1 MEQERNEEKIPG
13 MQVGIDLGTS
23 NSTVAYYKDGKCHFL
38 EVRNKRLIPSV
49 IFFSSRDE
57 LKWDYGE
64 VALRK
69 GIMYPDSVF
78 QHFKRH
84 IGEQTKLKFTCEDN
98 AEIKTEPKTYIIDT
112 NVFVDS
118 PFILDVIPPED
129 KIIIPK
135 TVYEE
140 LSYRKDQADTSEKAQ
155 TAEDELEKYKDRIEY
170 ADSDLTLLPDKD
182 MFKAATDNH
191 NLNDNKILSVA
202 MQHNEPN
209 TIVLSS
215 DRGVA
220 DKGLWLRDQGAV
232 FQVVSLEAFQWQQTA
247 KPNDDAELELTGKD
261 GAVYFLRY
269 LKREI
274 EKELGPVSRAV
285 ITVPMGFS
293 PIQTSEIKDAGLE
306 AGFSEVE
313 VHPEPIAAA
322 VAYGLNQDEDKIIL
336 VYDFGGGTFDVSI
349 LRKEGDDFH
358 LLASDG
364 DPKLGG
370 EDFTRCLVED
380 FEEALEEDLEFDM
393 NSEETSGLS
402 HEEYMKNKLRIWS
415 ACEQLKCALS
425 EEAEDTVE
433 VKLFTSPGKQVEY
446 SYSCTREDFND
457 ITAKLCFKARDA
469 VERAMNNAGL
479 KREDIDVV
487 VMAGGTSTIPNIRDA
502 VERYFGKKPYSDRD
516 PATLIAEGAASF
528 ADIRWNENS
537 SIERKIH
544 VFETTMEDFGV
555 GLRGNRF
562 DCIIPADTDLP
573 VRVPKTYMPAVDN
586 PDQLDI
592 MFFTRTKGSKATVTM
607 DDAVQFIGRV
617 YIKDIPPHNRE
628 DVDVEVTFEITK
640 EYVLNVDVQLVDHE
654 GNEISKAAMKI
665 EKVGV

>member
-1 MEQERNEEKIPG
+1 MKFMLLSVFLDYEC
-13 MQVGIDLGTS
+13 S
-23 NSTVAYYKDGKCHFL
+23 NSTC
-38 EVRNKRLIPSV
+38 N
-49 IFFSSRDE
+49 
-57 LKWDYGE
+57 
-64 VALRK
+64 
-69 GIMYPDSVF
+69 
-78 QHFKRH
+78 
-84 IGEQTKLKFTCEDN
+84 
-98 AEIKTEPKTYIIDT
+98 
-112 NVFVDS
+112 
-118 PFILDVIPPED
+118 
-129 KIIIPK
+129 
-135 TVYEE
+135 
-140 LSYRKDQADTSEKAQ
+140 
-155 TAEDELEKYKDRIEY
+155 
-170 ADSDLTLLPDKD
+170 LP
-182 MFKAATDNH
+182 
-191 NLNDNKILSVA
+191 
-202 MQHNEPN
+202 
-209 TIVLSS
+209 
-215 DRGVA
+215 
-220 DKGLWLRDQGAV
+220 
-232 FQVVSLEAFQWQQTA
+232 
-247 KPNDDAELELTGKD
+247 
-261 GAVYFLRY
+261 
-269 LKREI
+269 
-274 EKELGPVSRAV
+274 
-285 ITVPMGFS
+285 
-293 PIQTSEIKDAGLE
+293 
-306 AGFSEVE
+306 
-313 VHPEPIAAA
+313 
-322 VAYGLNQDEDKIIL
+322 
-336 VYDFGGGTFDVSI
+336 
-349 LRKEGDDFH
+349 
-358 LLASDG
+358 
-364 DPKLGG
+364 
-370 EDFTRCLVED
+370 ED
-380 FEEALEEDLEFDM
+380 FEEALEEDLEYDM

-479 KREDIDVV
+479 KREDSDVV

-555 GLRGNRF
+555 GLRGKRIDF
-562 DCIIPADTDLP
+562 IIPADTDLP

-592 MFFTRTKGSKATVTM
+592 MVFTRTKGSKATVTM